1 MPPRRKCRLKGF
13 RRHFLH
19 KFHRFPSFP
28 IHRNPE
34 TRHSRAGVHPG
45 LSGFGFSDRF
55 SLRWGF

>member
-1 MPPRRKCRLKGF
+1 MPSERLQTAF
-13 RRHFLH
+13 FYTIPTVPH
-19 KFHRFPSFP
+19 PSRQY
-28 IHRNPE
+28 RNPE

>member
-13 RRHFLH
+13 RR
-19 KFHRFPSFP
+19 RFFTQISPFP
-28 IHRNPE
+28 IPPE